1 MARKTPE
8 RRLGFTE
15 LPLALSDFLI
25 QKEGISSMRE
35 RVTLISVRRLW
46 DGCGDAKAQRLK

>member
-25 QKEGISSMRE
+25 QSEGINSMRTRDVDKRE
-35 RVTLISVRRLW
+35 TILGRLW
-46 DGCGDAKAQRLK
+46 